1 MVLTQGNVLGI
12 IYASSIYLLIMAGM
26 IWLYNNATLD
36 NKHILFYILL
46 AIASV
51 QTVIQERKIIL
62 MQRKMDKNK

>member
-1 MVLTQGNVLGI
+1 MVLTHGNVLGI

-62 MQRKMDKNK
+62 MQRKLDEAE